1 MLYRKITSYIEDYL
15 KSDTDKILVMEGA
28 RQVGKSFSIREVG
41 KRLFPNYV
49 EINFV
54 VDDEGE
60 QLFKNIHK
68 KEDFYLT
75 LSMVA
80 GHKLS
85 DRTDTLVFLDEIQHY
100 PQYLTMLKFLRE
112 DGRYRYIASGSL
124 LGITLQDTTSIPV
137 GSIIRKEMFQL
148 DFEEFLIANGFGI
161 EAIAMLRQSY
171 ETRQSLT
178 LERHNY
184 VLDLFRRYLLVGG
197 LPDAVNTYLE
207 THNIVRV
214 REVQEAIRRLYGDD
228 ASKHENEHGK
238 KLMIRRIYDM
248 IPSQM
253 ESKKK
258 RMVAQKI
265 RGKEGDRFAQ
275 YQEEF
280 EYLVSS
286 GISLSVHAISN
297 PHFPLAESLQK
308 NLLKLYF
315 NDVGLLTSSLY
326 HNNIRSVLDDVR
338 SINLGSVYESVVAQE
353 LRAHGYKLFYYD
365 NRKQGEVDYL
375 IDDHTAM
382 SVHPIEIKSGKDYT
396 VHSAL
401 NNLLKNPDY
410 NILVGTVMSN
420 EREIRQEGKVVYLPI
435 YYVMFMQA
443 DTPASN
449 ESEYIF

>member
-60 QLFKNIHK
+60 QLFKKIHR

-80 GHKLS
+80 GQKLS
-85 DRTDTLVFLDEIQHY
+85 DRTNTLIFLDEIQHY

-112 DGRYRYIASGSL
+112 DGRYRYIASGSQ

-184 VLDLFRRYLLVGG
+184 VLDLFRRFGQ
-197 LPDAVNTYLE
+197 PCD
-207 THNIVRV
+207 H
-214 REVQEAIRRLYGDD
+214 
-228 ASKHENEHGK
+228 
-238 KLMIRRIYDM
+238 
-248 IPSQM
+248 
-253 ESKKK
+253 
-258 RMVAQKI
+258 
-265 RGKEGDRFAQ
+265 
-275 YQEEF
+275 
-280 EYLVSS
+280 
-286 GISLSVHAISN
+286 
-297 PHFPLAESLQK
+297 LAESR
-308 NLLKLYF
+308 
-315 NDVGLLTSSLY
+315 SSFEF
-326 HNNIRSVLDDVR
+326 VR
-338 SINLGSVYESVVAQE
+338 
-353 LRAHGYKLFYYD
+353 K
-365 NRKQGEVDYL
+365 
-375 IDDHTAM
+375 AM
-382 SVHPIEIKSGKDYT
+382 
-396 VHSAL
+396 
-401 NNLLKNPDY
+401 
-410 NILVGTVMSN
+410 
-420 EREIRQEGKVVYLPI
+420 
-435 YYVMFMQA
+435 
-443 DTPASN
+443 
-449 ESEYIF
+449 EYIKEHIGEKLTVSDIAANAGFSKFYFLRRFRESTGMTVVEYVNTLRCERAKEMLNSGQRDAANMVLLGTSLSTLTIPIMCLLI